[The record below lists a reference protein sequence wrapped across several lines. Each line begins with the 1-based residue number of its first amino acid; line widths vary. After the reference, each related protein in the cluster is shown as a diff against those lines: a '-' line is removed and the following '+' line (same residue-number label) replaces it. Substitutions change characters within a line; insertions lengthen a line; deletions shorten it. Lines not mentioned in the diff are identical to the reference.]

1 MNQARQLTQGALMLA
16 VYLVLLL
23 ITIYVPLLSLVA
35 NLFLIFPFLYYSA
48 KHPAKFSFV
57 LFIGALILSAV
68 VGTVMN
74 LPLTIMYGTTGIAMG
89 LCIRYKKSKLFT
101 YAVSSFVFLINLIVQ
116 YAVAAVIF
124 NMKFI
129 DDMLKQVQTSI
140 NQSVDLMEKF
150 GQTVDPRV
158 TSQLDAMAGLVKTL
172 MPSLFV
178 MGSFLLVVLLMA
190 VNFPLARRFHVDVPV
205 FKPFRQMQL
214 PKSLLWYYLITI
226 VISLLVGKTESGF
239 AHSALLNVSF
249 MLLTLFYLQGLSFIY
264 FICHN
269 KNVPNAVAVI
279 LTIITFQMLS
289 LVSILG
295 MLDLGF
301 AMRQRFQR

>member
-23 ITIYVPLLSLVA
+23 ITIYVPLVSLVA

-48 KHPAKFSFV
+48 KHPVKFSLV

-68 VGTVMN
+68 VGTVIN

-89 LCIRYKKSKLFT
+89 LCIRFKKSKLFT
-101 YAVSSFVFLINLIVQ
+101 YAVSSFVILINLIVQ
-116 YAVAAVIF
+116 YTAAVLFF
-124 NMKFI
+124 NINFI
-129 DDMLKQVQTSI
+129 DDTLKQLQISI
-140 NQSVDLMEKF
+140 DRSVNFMEKL
-150 GQTVDPRV
+150 GQTMDPRMV
-158 TSQLDAMAGLVKTL
+158 SQLDMVFGLFKTL
-172 MPSLFV
+172 MPSVFV
-178 MGSFLLVVLLMA
+178 LGAFSVAILLMA
-190 VNFPLARRFHVDVPV
+190 ANFPLAKRFRVDVPA

-249 MLLTLFYLQGLSFIY
+249 MLQTLFYLQGLSFIY
-264 FICHN
+264 FLCHN
-269 KNVPNAVAVI
+269 KNVPKAVAVI
-279 LTIITFQMLS
+279 LTIITFPVLY
-289 LVSILG
+289 LVAILG